1 MQVVAQMDLGLGDKV
16 VIVTGG
22 ASNIGR
28 AIALGFA
35 DEKANVAIF
44 DIDEPQG
51 RKVVSDCLERGA
63 KSAVYIKCDVSDYEQ
78 VRNAVKQV
86 VDKYGRIDILVN
98 NVGWNVDQL
107 FLEETPEKWDK
118 VININYKGMIYCTRA
133 VLEKMVEQKSGN
145 IVSIG
150 SDAGRMGEYME
161 GVYAGCKAAIIGLTK
176 TLAREVGRYGI
187 RLNVVC
193 PGLTLPK
200 NWEQDVG
207 EKSLWHSK
215 EMQERFVKPEVLEK
229 IKKVYPL
236 RKIGTPEDVA
246 YAVLFLASD
255 KCAGH
260 ITGQTLSVSG
270 GYTMF

>member
-1 MQVVAQMDLGLGDKV
+1 
-16 VIVTGG
+16 
-22 ASNIGR
+22 
-28 AIALGFA
+28 
-35 DEKANVAIF
+35 
-44 DIDEPQG
+44 
-51 RKVVSDCLERGA
+51 
-63 KSAVYIKCDVSDYEQ
+63 
-78 VRNAVKQV
+78 
-86 VDKYGRIDILVN
+86 
-98 NVGWNVDQL
+98 
-107 FLEETPEKWDK
+107 
-118 VININYKGMIYCTRA
+118 
-133 VLEKMVEQKSGN
+133 MVEQKSGN

-200 NWEQDVG
+200 DWEQEIG
-207 EKSLWHSK
+207 EKSLWRSK
-215 EMQERFVKPEVLEK
+215 EMQERFAKPEVLEK
-229 IKKVYPL
+229 IKKAYPL